1 MLDKLTKYVLD
12 KINAASDGS
21 YKVMDAEDFL
31 SALPARMTADE
42 NGVSNAV
49 KYLSERGYVDLKYAD
64 NGTYCVCSMPKGRQ
78 YVETAR
84 VSDTDA
90 SRIKRSFFAAACAGG
105 LFGALIGGALVALI
119 IAFLV

>member
-1 MLDKLTKYVLD
+1 MLDKLTKFVLD

-49 KYLSERGYVDLKYAD
+49 K
-64 NGTYCVCSMPKGRQ
+64 
-78 YVETAR
+78 
-84 VSDTDA
+84 
-90 SRIKRSFFAAACAGG
+90 
-105 LFGALIGGALVALI
+105 
-119 IAFLV
+119 

>member
-1 MLDKLTKYVLD
+1 
-12 KINAASDGS
+12 
-21 YKVMDAEDFL
+21 
-31 SALPARMTADE
+31 MTADE

-90 SRIKRSFFAAACAGG
+90 SRIKRSFLPPRARRAVRRSHR
-105 LFGALIGGALVALI
+105 GALVALI

>member
-1 MLDKLTKYVLD
+1 MLDKLTKFVLD

-31 SALPARMTADE
+31 SADE

>member
-1 MLDKLTKYVLD
+1 MLDKLTKFVLD

-78 YVETAR
+78 
-84 VSDTDA
+84 
-90 SRIKRSFFAAACAGG
+90 
-105 LFGALIGGALVALI
+105 
-119 IAFLV
+119 

>member
-1 MLDKLTKYVLD
+1 
-12 KINAASDGS
+12 
-21 YKVMDAEDFL
+21 
-31 SALPARMTADE
+31 
-42 NGVSNAV
+42 
-49 KYLSERGYVDLKYAD
+49 
-64 NGTYCVCSMPKGRQ
+64 MPKGRQ

-105 LFGALIGGALVALI
+105 LFGALIGGAIVALI